1 MKKPLTIGFAYD
13 LETEYELKA
22 DDPPDAKSEFDTQ
35 ETINLIV
42 RSLHELGFRVIR
54 IGNYFHVL
62 KNIKRIKNTVDLVFN
77 LTEGISGRNREG
89 QVPTVLESFCIPFVG
104 SDALTMNMSL
114 DKVMTKKALIANNIP
129 TAHYISIHSA
139 SDIENL
145 GDLRFPL
152 FVKPRWEGSSK
163 GITKNSRVN
172 NLEELTQQTLYIIHT
187 YKQPA
192 LVEEFIRGNEYTVPL
207 IGNQNVT
214 TLPII
219 QISVNNKTQLRDN
232 FYLNDYIDTDE
243 VTYLVA
249 NPIEPKLR
257 KRIESLAIK
266 AYKSIDCCDYA
277 RVDFRVDEKG
287 APFVLEINPI
297 PALHKSDAFCVAAY
311 ACGLDHKGLIGKI
324 VDAALSRYHKPSC

>member
-13 LETEYELKA
+13 LETEYELKT

-42 RSLHELGFRVIR
+42 SSLRESGFRVIR
-54 IGNYFHVL
+54 IGNYFHLL

-77 LTEGISGRNREG
+77 LTEGVSGRNREG
-89 QVPTVLESFCIPFVG
+89 QVPTVLESFDIPFVG
-104 SDALTMNMSL
+104 SDALTMNVSL
-114 DKVMTKKALIANNIP
+114 DKVITKKALITDHIP
-129 TAHYISIHSA
+129 TAKYMSVSSK
-139 SDIENL
+139 SDIKNL
-145 GDLRFPL
+145 GNLSFPL

-163 GITKNSRVN
+163 GITRSSRVN
-172 NLEELTQQTLYIIHT
+172 NLGELTKQTLYIIHT

-207 IGNQNVT
+207 IDNQNVT

-249 NPIEPKLR
+249 QNLKPGL
-257 KRIESLAIK
+257 KRLIESLAIK
-266 AYKSIDCCDYA
+266 AYKSIDCRDYA

-311 ACGLDHKGLIGKI
+311 ACGLDYKGLIGKI
-324 VDAALSRYHKPSC
+324 VDAALSRYHN